1 VLSWL
6 GSVVCYQVTDI
17 QWLRLVLPRAV
28 VSLYDGVLA
37 RLFGAAFCA
46 VASRVPRAACRL
58 SVLPQIL
65 SLGD

>member
-37 RLFGAAFCA
+37 RLYGAAFCA
-46 VASRVPRAACRL
+46 VASRGACRL